1 MKALIKSEK
10 IYFYLLILVSVGI
23 ALQVVVYK
31 IAIIALLLQ
40 WILDKNFKQKFLILK
55 TNNYAIGLI
64 FIYLLYSI
72 SLFWS
77 DNILAAAS
85 DIFLKSPLLIFPL
98 IILSRKAS
106 LSDDKI
112 NQILL
117 SFALSSVLINLYCLC
132 DAYFSF
138 VKTHQLSNF
147 YYYKLPVNM
156 HTAYQS
162 MFTSFSI
169 VIFGYLRVKE
179 KFTSNWL
186 TCLLV
191 SFQMILILLL
201 SSRMQILIMM
211 LLVPSYFILYYYN
224 KNRVLLGILYTLLI
238 FIFAKLI
245 MNIPSSLNF
254 RYQQTVS
261 QINNAGIDNDN
272 SDPRKF
278 IWGASLEIL
287 KDNWLVGSG
296 VGDATSLLIERYLV
310 LFSENP
316 TSKYLID
323 STIVKI
329 EKRDKTVQHLKE
341 IALNNETSYNEELA
355 DHAKAIL
362 KRNNAMYKILYQRK
376 CNFHNQYL
384 QTFAAIGL
392 FGILA
397 LVYLLVVPFIKAI
410 IRLDYLNVIF
420 LFIICSS
427 LLTESMLE
435 RQAGVSFIIF
445 FYTLLVGRI
454 NQHRPS

>member
-1 MKALIKSEK
+1 
-10 IYFYLLILVSVGI
+10 
-23 ALQVVVYK
+23 
-31 IAIIALLLQ
+31 
-40 WILDKNFKQKFLILK
+40 
-55 TNNYAIGLI
+55 
-64 FIYLLYSI
+64 
-72 SLFWS
+72 
-77 DNILAAAS
+77 
-85 DIFLKSPLLIFPL
+85 
-98 IILSRKAS
+98 
-106 LSDDKI
+106 
-112 NQILL
+112 
-117 SFALSSVLINLYCLC
+117 
-132 DAYFSF
+132 
-138 VKTHQLSNF
+138 
-147 YYYKLPVNM
+147 
-156 HTAYQS
+156 
-162 MFTSFSI
+162 
-169 VIFGYLRVKE
+169 
-179 KFTSNWL
+179 
-186 TCLLV
+186 
-191 SFQMILILLL
+191 
-201 SSRMQILIMM
+201 MQILIMM